1 MTGIIQPSMGICFR
15 TIISC
20 VTKVLDRDASALDQL
35 KILLKKYV
43 GKVTSF
49 RNNFYRLK
57 NK

>member
-35 KILLKKYV
+35 KILLKKYIYMWE
-43 GKVTSF
+43 KSLALEIIFTA
-49 RNNFYRLK
+49 
-57 NK
+57 